1 MRKTAIFWTDDLLEK
16 FIKTAMLDSIDSR
29 IIQLRIYSYTIKEIA
44 ESVGLSTSTVSRRI
58 KLLKEKYD
66 ELEAGGYGFPP
77 RHRLQKMD
85 KP

>member
-1 MRKTAIFWTDDLLEK
+1 MRKTASFWTDDLLER
-16 FIKTAMLDSIDSR
+16 FIKTAMLDSTDSR
-29 IIQLRIYSYTIKEIA
+29 IVQLRIYSYTIDEIA
-44 ESVGLSTSTVSRRI
+44 ETVGLSTSTVSRRI

-77 RHRLQKMD
+77 RQRLQKMD

>member
-1 MRKTAIFWTDDLLEK
+1 MRKTATFWTDDLLEK
-16 FIKTAMLDSIDSR
+16 FIKTAMLDSTDSR
-29 IIQLRIYSYTIKEIA
+29 IIQLRIYSYTIEEIA

-77 RHRLQKMD
+77 RQRLQKMD

>member
-1 MRKTAIFWTDDLLEK
+1 MRKTASFWTDDLLER
-16 FIKTAMLDSIDSR
+16 FIKTAMLDSTDSR
-29 IIQLRIYSYTIKEIA
+29 IVQLRIYSYTIAEIA
-44 ESVGLSTSTVSRRI
+44 ETVGLSTSTVSRRI

-77 RHRLQKMD
+77 RQRLQKMD

>member
-1 MRKTAIFWTDDLLEK
+1 MRKTASFWTDDLLER
-16 FIKTAMLDSIDSR
+16 FIKTAMLDSTDSR
-29 IIQLRIYSYTIKEIA
+29 IVQLRIYSYIIDEIA
-44 ESVGLSTSTVSRRI
+44 ETVGLSTSTVSRRI

-77 RHRLQKMD
+77 RQRLQKMD